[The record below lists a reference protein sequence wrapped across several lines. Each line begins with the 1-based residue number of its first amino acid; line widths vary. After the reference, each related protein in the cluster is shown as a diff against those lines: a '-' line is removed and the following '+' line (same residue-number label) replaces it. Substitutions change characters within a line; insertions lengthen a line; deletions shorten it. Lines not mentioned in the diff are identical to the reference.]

1 MCNCGGGRRRGVA
14 AGGGGLPGRAVG
26 SRMVTAGAMRRAAPP
41 SPRTPPPRM
50 INGIQVRDTAAWGPP
65 LWAVLHG
72 LAEYGAE
79 TIPLSDW
86 QALITA
92 LQTGL
97 PCPECTAHY
106 QRWCRL
112 HPLTVPRRWLL
123 DLHNE
128 VNRRR
133 RVSAW
138 TEEQLTASFAG
149 VDHIMEAVQ
158 MAERVEKLR
167 DLIGPAAL
175 EVLVRMAAAVTGPA
189 E

>member
-1 MCNCGGGRRRGVA
+1 
-14 AGGGGLPGRAVG
+14 
-26 SRMVTAGAMRRAAPP
+26 MRRAAPP

-50 INGIQVRDTAAWGPP
+50 INGIQVRDTAVWGPP
-65 LWAVLHG
+65 LWGVLHG
-72 LAEYGAE
+72 LAEYGTE
-79 TIPLSDW
+79 TLLLSDW

-97 PCPECTAHY
+97 PCPDCTSHY
-106 QRWCRL
+106 QRWCRG
-112 HPLTVPRRWLL
+112 HPLTDVASVRRWFL

-133 RVSAW
+133 RVPVW
-138 TEEQLTASFAG
+138 TDEQLTASYAG
-149 VDHIMEAVQ
+149 VDRIMEAVQ
-158 MAERVEKLR
+158 MGERVEKLR

-175 EVLVRMAAAVTGPA
+175 EVLTRMAAALT